1 MPLFNTDRFVV
12 QRGNTLYKVDSSIL
26 KTEYSSEATVTISE
40 NPPLNPVQGS
50 LWWSTREGNLFIWYD
65 ETVVGGDSSQWVD
78 ASPAFV
84 DIDYSRIFDYIDNS
98 VLENSVSQIQ
108 VTDEIT
114 VSPESG
120 QGVVTI
126 GVDLSAV
133 ENEISNL
140 NDADE
145 LLQDNIDLKVDIID
159 FETDQQRQDDFLAED
174 QQRQDDRIAELESI
188 VRDLSDRLDQLEDTV
203 AGLATID
210 GGYPNAE
217 GVFDEDD
224 IDGGNA
230 NPASQTPPDI
240 GGGNAEG
247 YD

>member
-26 KTEYSSEATVTISE
+26 KTEYSSEATVTISD

-140 NDADE
+140 EDADE
-145 LLQDNIDLKVDIID
+145 LLQDNIDLKVDITD
-159 FETDQQRQDDFLAED
+159 FETDQQRQDDD
-174 QQRQDDRIAELESI
+174 IQELLGI
-188 VRDLSDRLDQLEDTV
+188 IRDLADRLDQLEDDV
-203 AGLATID
+203 AGLTTID

-217 GVFDEDD
+217 GVFDEPET
-224 IDGGNA
+224 DGGSA